1 MKEVGLMAIVEVAI
15 IPMGIGSTSV
25 SQYVADCHKVLEND
39 KRIKLVLTPMGSVL
53 EGDLDLVLAAIRKM
67 HEVPFDNGALR
78 VSTTI
83 RIDDRR
89 DKSASI
95 EQKLKSVQEKM
106 TQP

>member
-1 MKEVGLMAIVEVAI
+1 MAIAEVAI
-15 IPMGIGSTSV
+15 IPMGTGSTSV
-25 SQYVADCHKVLEND
+25 SSYVANCHKVLEDD

-53 EGDLDLVLAAIRKM
+53 EGDLGDIFEAIRKM
-67 HEVPFDNGALR
+67 HEVPFDNGAMR

-95 EQKLKSVQEKM
+95 AQKLNSVQEKM
-106 TQP
+106 NK

>member
-1 MKEVGLMAIVEVAI
+1 MAIVEVAI
-15 IPMGIGSTSV
+15 IPLGTGSTSV
-25 SQYVADCHKVLEND
+25 SQYVADCHKVLEGE

-53 EGDLDLVLAAIRKM
+53 EGDLDLIFAAVRKM
-67 HEVPFDNGALR
+67 HEVPFDNGAMR

-95 EQKLKSVQEKM
+95 EQKLKSVHDKM
-106 TQP
+106 DRP

>member
-1 MKEVGLMAIVEVAI
+1 MAIVEVAI
-15 IPMGIGSTSV
+15 IPLGTGSTSV
-25 SQYVADCHKVLEND
+25 SQYVADCHKVLDGE

-53 EGDLDLVLAAIRKM
+53 EGDLDLIFAAVRKM
-67 HEVPFDNGALR
+67 HEVPFDNGAMR

-95 EQKLKSVQEKM
+95 EQKLKSVRDKM
-106 TQP
+106 DQS

>member
-1 MKEVGLMAIVEVAI
+1 M
-15 IPMGIGSTSV
+15 IPMGTGSTSV
-25 SQYVADCHKVLEND
+25 SSYVANCHKVLEDD

-53 EGDLDLVLAAIRKM
+53 EGDLGDIFEAIRKM
-67 HEVPFDNGALR
+67 HEVPFDNGAMR

-95 EQKLKSVQEKM
+95 AQKLNSVQEKM
-106 TQP
+106 NK